1 MTRRTE
7 RLGLSL
13 FVLGW
18 INDLENGEVRVVF
31 ICFGLD

>member
-1 MTRRTE
+1 MTRRAE

-18 INDLENGEVRVVF
+18 INDLESGEVRVEF

>member
-7 RLGLSL
+7 RLRLSL

-18 INDLENGEVRVVF
+18 INDPENGEVRVVF